1 MPACFGISSCLS
13 DTQQITE
20 DTNTYKSYKQES
32 LGDYSIHCSRQDDIR
47 PVNRGEPKRKMTA
60 KELVDVRSLC
70 KELGVTKNPY
80 QDPKVESNNCGMP
93 RFPLN

>member
-1 MPACFGISSCLS
+1 MTACLGISSCLS
-13 DTQQITE
+13 STQQITE

-32 LGDYSIHCSRQDDIR
+32 LGDYSIHCYRQDDIR

-80 QDPKVESNNCGMP
+80 QDPKVTSNNCGMP